1 MRVRETVT
9 CFPDDSISCL
19 REERSL
25 FDQQTSAIIH
35 YTTLDDDD
43 DDDDKVRDT
52 LLASGAAAA
61 AEGQCTCIR
70 GSRVTDRL
78 N

>member
-43 DDDDKVRDT
+43 DDKVRDA
-52 LLASGAAAA
+52 LLASGAE